1 MTIFKRGQ
9 HNVAKILCLAAG
21 LAIASVVI
29 AEAYW
34 EETYNDW
41 FSEASRTYLVSET
54 IDRDNQQEA
63 FPQTSGGVAP
73 GLKAACPQIEAATR
87 VRYYQGGRAF
97 LVDGKDVKVNNIQC
111 ADNEFFDVFPQ
122 KQLAGDLKKGL
133 STYMGCVISRSFAER
148 IGGNVVGKMLV
159 DKFSPETK
167 FTIYGV
173 FDDFPS
179 NSTFG
184 TCQMYVSMEIFA
196 QSKDERRVSYIH
208 QLIGGDSFGS
218 YIRLRKGVTI
228 DDLQPNVKCFIDSHE
243 EYAETMKQGVKM
255 GYTFATLNEEF
266 TKRSD
271 VHTMI
276 IILSILAVVL
286 LLSAVMNY
294 LLIIVGNLPRR
305 FREMAVRKCFGAKEK
320 TLYGIVF
327 REAFSQVLIAI
338 VLAAAFLFVCKGT
351 IQQLTSAPLSDLFY
365 SRVGWI
371 LLAVC
376 ILIVAFGTLVPG
388 WLYNRIPVAT
398 AFRGLKDG
406 RHPWKRWLLAVEFAS
421 AGLLFCL
428 LIVVQ
433 RQYNLM
439 INDNPGYDY
448 QNTLIVSIS
457 NTQPEERQKA
467 IDLME
472 RMPEIAGVS
481 SCYTLPYPGVSGNDV
496 SLPGSDQ
503 SLINVGDMYWTGD
516 YYFET
521 MGIKCLVG
529 GFTEHADSS
538 SEVMISER
546 LAKKMKVLA
555 HWPDNP
561 IGQRMV
567 VTEHNGDTGQSP
579 FCTVVG
585 VYKDFRL
592 GNITSEDDRPSL
604 MFHSN
609 LPGET
614 LLARYHE
621 LKPESIEDLQAK
633 LKKLYPGDDKE
644 VSVWSWLS
652 DLEWLYTPQRNFRT
666 GTAMAGITVLLI
678 ALMGLVGYSNDE
690 VNRRRKEIAIR
701 KVNGAHTRDILQLF
715 LRGIFWVAL
724 PSLVVGAV
732 FAYVIAGLWLQSFS
746 VKTPLSPCLFLA
758 CVIVLLAVV
767 LATVAIN
774 CYKVANSNPVEYL
787 KQE

>member
-1 MTIFKRGQ
+1 MKLFSKGQ
-9 HNVAKILCLAAG
+9 HNVAKIICLAAG
-21 LAIASVVI
+21 LAMASVII
-29 AEAYW
+29 AEVYW
-34 EETYNDW
+34 EKTYNDW
-41 FSEASRTYLVSET
+41 FPEASRTYQIGESIE
-54 IDRDNQQEA
+54 RDNQQQK
-63 FPQTSGGVAP
+63 FSQTSGGVAP
-73 GLKAACPQIEAATR
+73 GLKASCPQIEAATR

-97 LVDGKDVKVNNIQC
+97 VVDGKEVQVNNIQC
-111 ADNEFFDVFPQ
+111 ADNGFFDIFPQ
-122 KQLAGDLKKGL
+122 KQLAGNLKKGL
-133 STYMGCVISRSFAER
+133 STCTGCVISRSFAER

-179 NSTFG
+179 NSTFAV
-184 TCQMYVSMEIFA
+184 CEMFVSMEIFA
-196 QSKDERRVSYIH
+196 KDQRSINYIH
-208 QLIGGDSFGS
+208 QLTSGDSFSS

-228 DDLQPNVKCFIDSHE
+228 DDLQPNVKRFMDSHE
-243 EYAETMKQGVKM
+243 EYAESMKQGVKM

-266 TKRSD
+266 TQRDD

-276 IILSILAVVL
+276 IILSILAIVL
-286 LLSAVMNY
+286 LLSSVMNY

-305 FREMAVRKCFGAKEK
+305 FHEMAVRKCFGAKTK
-320 TLYGIVF
+320 TIYAIVF
-327 REAFSQVLIAI
+327 REELNHVLIAI
-338 VLAAAFLFVCKGT
+338 VLAAAFLFACKGT
-351 IQQLTSAPLSDLFY
+351 IQQLTSAPLSDLFH

-371 LLAVC
+371 LFAICL
-376 ILIVAFGTLVPG
+376 LIVAFGTFVPG
-388 WLYNRIPVAT
+388 WLYNRVPVAT

-406 RHPWKRWLLAVEFAS
+406 RHQWKRGLLAVEFVS
-421 AGLLFCL
+421 VGLLFCL
-428 LIVVQ
+428 LMVVQ

-439 INDNPGYDY
+439 MNDNPGYDY
-448 QNTLIVSIS
+448 KNTLIINVS

-467 IDLME
+467 IDFME
-472 RMPEIAGVS
+472 RMPEIAAVS
-481 SCYTLPYPGVSGNDV
+481 SCYTLPYTGVSGNDV

-516 YYFET
+516 NYFKT
-521 MGIKCLVG
+521 MGIEVLAG
-529 GFTEHADSS
+529 GFTAHADSS

-546 LAKKMKVLA
+546 LAKQMEVLA

-561 IGQRMV
+561 VGQRMV
-567 VTEHNGDTGQSP
+567 VSEHNTDAGQSP

-592 GNITSEDDRPSL
+592 GNIASEDDRPSL

-609 LPGET
+609 LPGES

-621 LKPESIEDLQAK
+621 LKPGAIEDLQAK

-644 VSVWSWLS
+644 VSVWSWSS
-652 DLEWLYTPQRNFRT
+652 DLEWMYTPQRNFRT
-666 GTAMAGITVLLI
+666 ATAMAGITVLLI

-701 KVNGAHTRDILQLF
+701 KVNGAHTRDVLRLF
-715 LRGIFWVAL
+715 VRGIFWVAL
-724 PSLVVGAV
+724 PSLLVGAI
-732 FAYVIAGLWLQSFS
+732 FAYAIASQWLQAFS
-746 VKTPLSPCLFLA
+746 VKTPLSPLLFLA
-758 CVIVLLAVV
+758 CVFILLVVV
-767 LATVAIN
+767 LVTVTIN
-774 CYKVANSNPVEYL
+774 CYRVANSNPVEYL